1 MARDLMPKSGIMM
14 PHVVV
19 TRDAAVVGVSTVDG
33 FAGAIDLTD
42 KYLQKTD
49 ASATYQTKAEGAS
62 KTYVLD
68 SIQPIMEGALFKAD
82 PFVDNNIPFRSAGA
96 NGVESVDMIKVTP
109 ENSIKLGSYESSVQ
123 GVEIHSAGRV
133 VVVDKNDAGVETK
146 YPVYSKRFRPEIED
160 LPFAAIGSYVKDSK
174 GRTIGVNRTGINS
187 DIKQFTQK
195 VTFQQPVTIADGVG
209 DYDAV
214 TKAWVERNSVTP
226 SYDKVGSFAEGG
238 TATANTSAL
247 LYNNMYYSPISGTL
261 TVPPSSSPD
270 GDWVCVGYLSAYSVD
285 DPRNYGA
292 KPNIA
297 TYDSSDALALW
308 RDSIITRKRKTAY
321 PTGREDPN
329 MFNLG
334 GAVFDMS
341 QGAYYISR
349 SFTIDNCLNFTVMNP
364 SLIAIGSF
372 PDTDAVLDFRKLSG
386 TRPIENIV
394 VFNPNIDANW
404 KAASSIRITGDFLKV
419 TVWGGLLTRYLQHGV
434 KMQPNGSSPHEL
446 NMGKTHIFQ
455 QPDWRDPF
463 PSHVTEGVGLDIDC
477 YDNNFSD
484 IIIGSQYKD
493 VMILRKGANAFSNCH
508 FYPDQDT
515 DSTKGR
521 VVIMSNADQFSNCY
535 FDGCLIE
542 SNSDGARFTI
552 NACNWLVPPHGVAI
566 NLISNPYQVKVT
578 QCRFR
583 NTTGTT
589 MNDSVIK
596 MKTLAE
602 GRVSRPDIRNN
613 YTENCTAISTS
624 GSEYFTLTSTES
636 ARVVTRDIPDQ
647 FQPATS
653 VIIQEHAVN
662 TNDDTWLLK
671 ARLIST
677 SQVRMRPY
685 NMNVGWSTTAT
696 YTGPVILTYNIEND
710 YQ

>member
-1 MARDLMPKSGIMM
+1 MNELFSQGGKGSTGILTNKQAVARHFGVKQSEVVYFSVGALLTGYKVIYDKASQRAYSLPADIGSEVTAVSLSPAGVLVHSAGSVDLGALAVAREEYVTLPGSFDTGVTVNTKNELAVFTDGKYRWDGALPKEVPTGSTPDATGGIGLGAW
-14 PHVVV
+14 VS
-19 TRDAAVVGVSTVDG
+19 VG
-33 FAGAIDLTD
+33 
-42 KYLQKTD
+42 D
-49 ASATYQTKAEGAS
+49 ASARQWAES
-62 KTYVLD
+62 YF
-68 SIQPIMEGALFKAD
+68 M
-82 PFVDNNIPFRSAGA
+82 
-96 NGVESVDMIKVTP
+96 TP
-109 ENSIKLGSYESSVQ
+109 EYKKISG
-123 GVEIHSAGRV
+123 
-133 VVVDKNDAGVETK
+133 
-146 YPVYSKRFRPEIED
+146 
-160 LPFAAIGSYVKDSK
+160 
-174 GRTIGVNRTGINS
+174 
-187 DIKQFTQK
+187 
-195 VTFQQPVTIADGVG
+195 VTFLTG
-209 DYDAV
+209 
-214 TKAWVERNSVTP
+214 
-226 SYDKVGSFAEGG
+226 GS
-238 TATANTSAL
+238 ATANESAL
-247 LYNNMYYSPISGTL
+247 LNPLDNMYYSPVSGTI

-270 GDWVCVGYLSAYSVD
+270 DAWVCVGYLSAYSVD

-292 KPNIA
+292 KPNVS
-297 TYDSSDALALW
+297 TFDSSDALALW

-434 KMQPNGSSPHEL
+434 KMQPNGSAPHEL
-446 NMGKTHIFQ
+446 NMSKTHIFQ

-566 NLISNPYQVKVT
+566 NLISNPYQVKIT

-624 GSEYFTLTSTES
+624 GREYFTLTSTEA
-636 ARVVTRDIPDQ
+636 ARVVTRDIPDH
-647 FQPATS
+647 FRPASS
-653 VIIQEHAVN
+653 VSIMESSGN

-677 SQVRMRPY
+677 NQVRMRPY
-685 NMNVGWSTTAT
+685 NMTNLASTAT
-696 YTGPVILTYNIEND
+696 YTGPVTLTYNTEND
-710 YQ
+710 

>member
-1 MARDLMPKSGIMM
+1 MNEMFSQGGKGSTGILTNKQAIARKFGVKQNEVVYFAVGVDLGGYKVIYDKTTQRAYSLPVLTTGTTAVSLNEQAVLVHSSGSVDLGQLGVERGEFITLSGSFSTGATVNTKNELLVFGGIGYYFTGSLPVMVSPGTSPIGNSEWVPSRNKDLMSAGGDMLVGASGGGSVYSQYSLSPITRKGTFSDGGN
-14 PHVVV
+14 V
-19 TRDAAVVGVSTVDG
+19 TSATDAYLHTDGYFYSVKPGVALPIALPSSPTVD
-33 FAGAIDLTD
+33 
-42 KYLQKTD
+42 
-49 ASATYQTKAEGAS
+49 
-62 KTYVLD
+62 
-68 SIQPIMEGALFKAD
+68 
-82 PFVDNNIPFRSAGA
+82 FVN
-96 NGVESVDMIKVTP
+96 
-109 ENSIKLGSYESSVQ
+109 
-123 GVEIHSAGRV
+123 
-133 VVVDKNDAGVETK
+133 
-146 YPVYSKRFRPEIED
+146 
-160 LPFAAIGSYVKDSK
+160 
-174 GRTIGVNRTGINS
+174 
-187 DIKQFTQK
+187 
-195 VTFQQPVTIADGVG
+195 
-209 DYDAV
+209 
-214 TKAWVERNSVTP
+214 
-226 SYDKVGSFAEGG
+226 
-238 TATANTSAL
+238 
-247 LYNNMYYSPISGTL
+247 
-261 TVPPSSSPD
+261 
-270 GDWVCVGYLSAYSVD
+270 VGYLNGYSID

-292 KPNIA
+292 KPNVA
-297 TYDSSDALALW
+297 TFDSSDALALW
-308 RDSIITRKRKTAY
+308 RDSIIARKRKTAY

-329 MFNLG
+329 MFNLW

-404 KAASSIRITGDFLKV
+404 KAASSIRITGDFLQV
-419 TVWGGLLTRYLQHGV
+419 TIWGGLLTRYLQHGV
-434 KMQPNGSSPHEL
+434 KMQPNGSRPHEL
-446 NMGKTHIFQ
+446 NMSKTHIFQ

-589 MNDSVIK
+589 MNNSVIK

-624 GSEYFTLTSTES
+624 GREYFTLTSTES
-636 ARVVTRDIPDQ
+636 ARVVTRDIPDH
-647 FQPATS
+647 FLPASS
-653 VIIQEHAVN
+653 VSIMESSGN

-671 ARLIST
+671 ARLISNN
-677 SQVRMRPY
+677 QVRMRPY
-685 NMNVGWSTTAT
+685 NMTNLASTAT
-696 YTGPVILTYNIEND
+696 YTGPVVLMYNIEND
-710 YQ
+710 